1 MGENRKE
8 LRTRGR
14 RVTKGAGGSL
24 GSGVGV
30 GLEVREVV
38 ENRKELRR
46 RGWRVRKK
54 GSEGGE
60 GGVWGWGGKW
70 ERMGRN

>member
-30 GLEVREVV
+30 GMEVREVV
-38 ENRKELRR
+38 ENRA
-46 RGWRVRKK
+46 
-54 GSEGGE
+54 
-60 GGVWGWGGKW
+60 
-70 ERMGRN
+70 